1 MGNSNWFR
9 CPRSL
14 CSASQRLVRGL
25 RTSALVEARILAADP
40 IEKVCGEI
48 LKQRKHEL
56 VALDKTPKPA
66 ELIDMIADY
75 EGLIVRRF
83 VIFPKGAPR
92 KAGASCVRMRS
103 AGGRLGAADDFA
115 FLRSIF
121 L

>member
-1 MGNSNWFR
+1 MGNYPRFR

-75 EGLIVRRF
+75 EGLIVRRL
-83 VIFPKGAPR
+83 VICTGCAAR
-92 KAGASCVRMRS
+92 RTGASCVRVRS
-103 AGGRLGAADDFA
+103 AGGRLGAAHDFA
-115 FLRSIF
+115 IPRTISL
-121 L
+121 